1 MTISPLPELTASRAL
16 ELIDRFASRRITVF
30 GDVMLDRFM
39 IGRVARISPEAPVPV
54 VVFDHEETRLG
65 GAANVAH
72 NLRALGGAV
81 ELIGVIGE
89 DDAAAQLKREL
100 AARGIHA
107 TGLITDPQ
115 RRTTTK
121 MRVVTTRNQQV
132 SRIDF
137 ESDHEVGHAIE
148 EALAQQVEGRAK
160 SSQVV
165 LVSDYQKGVVT
176 RRSMAN
182 LLSFSHSNGVPVI
195 VDPKVPHI
203 DYYAGAALV
212 TPNHVEAESATNA
225 RISTN
230 EDARRA
236 AIALRQ
242 RLGVDS
248 ILITRGEHGMWLDH
262 AGQDGYLPASAREV
276 ADVTGAGD
284 TVIATLALAIAA
296 GATMF
301 EAARLA
307 NEAAS
312 IVVGKFGAA
321 TVAPQELKTR
331 FQR

>member
-1 MTISPLPELTASRAL
+1 MNISLLPEITASRAH
-16 ELIDRFASRRITVF
+16 ELIDKFASRHIIVF

-54 VVFDHEETRLG
+54 VVFDHEEIRLG

-81 ELIGVIGE
+81 DLIGVLG
-89 DDAAAQLKREL
+89 DDDSAAQLKREL
-100 AARGIHA
+100 AAKGIA
-107 TGLITDPQ
+107 ARGLITDPQ

-121 MRVVTTRNQQV
+121 LRVVTNRNQQV

-137 ESDHEVGHAIE
+137 ESDHEVGTAIE
-148 EALAQQVEGRAK
+148 EALARQVEMRAK

-165 LVSDYQKGVVT
+165 LVSDYQKGVIT

-182 LLSFSHSNGVPVI
+182 LLSFAHGSGVPVI

-212 TPNHVEAESATNA
+212 TPNHVEAESATNS

-242 RLGVDS
+242 RLGVES
-248 ILITRGEHGMWLDH
+248 VLITRGEHGMWLDH
-262 AGQDGYLPASAREV
+262 AGTDGYLPASAREV

-296 GATMF
+296 GGTMF

-321 TVAPQELKTR
+321 TVAPEELKSR
-331 FQR
+331 FQS

>member
-1 MTISPLPELTASRAL
+1 MSIELLPEISPQRARAL
-16 ELIDRFASRRITVF
+16 IETFASRRIVVF

-54 VVFDHEETRLG
+54 VLFDHEEIRLG
-65 GAANVAH
+65 GAANVAN

-81 ELIGVIGE
+81 DLIGVIG
-89 DDAAAQLKREL
+89 DDDSAAPLKSEL
-100 AARGIHA
+100 AAKGIPA
-107 TGLITDPQ
+107 TGLITDPG

-121 MRVVTTRNQQV
+121 LRIVTTRNQQV

-137 ESDHEVGHAIE
+137 ETDHEVGPDIE
-148 EALAQQVEGRAK
+148 DALTRQIEMRAEAA
-160 SSQVV
+160 QVV
-165 LVSDYQKGVVT
+165 LVSDYQKGVIT
-176 RRSMAN
+176 RRAMAHV
-182 LLSFSHSNGVPVI
+182 LSFANSKNVPVI

-203 DYYAGAALV
+203 DYYGGATLV
-212 TPNHVEAESATNA
+212 TPNHVEAESATNS
-225 RISTN
+225 RIATN
-230 EDARRA
+230 EDARKA
-236 AIALRQ
+236 ATALRR
-242 RLGVDS
+242 RLGVES
-248 ILITRGEHGMWLDH
+248 VLITRGEHGMWLDH

-284 TVIATLALAIAA
+284 TVIATLALAIAS

-321 TVAPQELKTR
+321 TVTPEELKER
-331 FQR
+331 F